1 MSGHV
6 LVTGGAG
13 YIGSHVVRQLGE
25 SGYGVVVLDDLSK
38 GAVRDAVL
46 HGDLVVGDTGD
57 HALVLDLLRKFSV
70 RSVLHF
76 AAKTVVPESVA
87 NPLPYYRNNTCASR
101 TLIECCVEAG
111 VEHFIFSSTAAVYG
125 APQTALIGEEDAGEP
140 HQPLRLVEAD
150 DGADA
155 GRRLRR
161 DRSAP
166 HHPALLQRRGLRPG
180 GADRPVDAGRHPAH
194 EGGVRGRGRE
204 ARPHVRVRHRLPHP
218 RRHLR
223 EGLYPRREIWP
234 MRTSGRYAGSK
245 RTADR

>member
-38 GAVRDAVL
+38 GVRDAVL

-125 APQTALIGEEDAGEP
+125 APQAALIGEETPADSINPYGSSKLMTERMLADVSAATDLRHVTLRYFNVAGC
-140 HQPLRLVEAD
+140 D
-150 DGADA
+150 
-155 GRRLRR
+155 RR
-161 DRSAP
+161 DGSAS
-166 HHPALLQRRGLRPG
+166 RRRTPPCSRRWRAKSRP
-180 GADRPVDAGRHPAH
+180 
-194 EGGVRGRGRE
+194 
-204 ARPHVRVRHRLPHP
+204 
-218 RRHLR
+218 
-223 EGLYPRREIWP
+223 
-234 MRTSGRYAGSK
+234 
-245 RTADR
+245 